1 MPSLAR
7 RINLLNG
14 KKSAQPS
21 ARHLNLDQS
30 RVRAAISTWPCASR
44 AFDLDQSKRHPA
56 VVEWI
61 SGFSRIA
68 YPDHSPFPDSRLTF
82 GANELSTAVVRMFRF
97 IALVTVCM
105 VSLLWLGG
113 ASWAHENRAA
123 REQASPTMH
132 STVIVTSAG
141 EDGCL
146 PRHACCRT
154 VCTQC
159 QVSQHP
165 YRCEIHRVSLTS
177 AVIVASREDHL
188 HSVIVGRDPPV
199 PKAHLH

>member
-7 RINLLNG
+7 GRNLLHR
-14 KKSAQPS
+14 KRSAQPS
-21 ARHLNLDQS
+21 ARHLNFDQS
-30 RVRAAISTWPCASR
+30 RIRAAISTWPRASS

-61 SGFSRIA
+61 ASRIWITRP
-68 YPDHSPFPDSRLTF
+68 PDPRLMF

-97 IALVTVCM
+97 IALVVVCM
-105 VSLLWLGG
+105 VSLLWLGE

-123 REQASPTMH
+123 REQVSPAMH
-132 STVIVTSAG
+132 STVIMTSAG

-146 PRHACCRT
+146 PRHACCQT
-154 VCTQC
+154 VCAQC

-165 YRCEIHRVSLTS
+165 YRCDIIRASLTS
-177 AVIVASREDHL
+177 AVIVVSLEDHV

-199 PKAHLH
+199 PKGRLL